1 MILLPL
7 RYDGHSLSRKAV
19 DRIFAQIPRKFK
31 SGVKDKMGFEDFVW
45 YLLSE
50 ENKSSRTSIQ
60 YWFKVIDLDNNG
72 IIT

>member
-1 MILLPL
+1 
-7 RYDGHSLSRKAV
+7 
-19 DRIFAQIPRKFK
+19 
-31 SGVKDKMGFEDFVW
+31 MGFEDFVW

-50 ENKSSRTSIQ
+50 ENKSSRSSIQ